1 MRQILLEI
9 VTSKPQWLDIPFWLQ
24 APQKCYPLT
33 QTLKSSS
40 YCINLL
46 FRVKADWV
54 GLSAFGLQ
62 EFSMSN
68 KISIFLIK
76 KAVDKTLSGNSL
88 TDAYTFKA
96 VAT

>member
-1 MRQILLEI
+1 MQFICEMR
-9 VTSKPQWLDIPFWLQ
+9 
-24 APQKCYPLT
+24 APQKCHPLT

-46 FRVKADWV
+46 FRVEAECV
-54 GLSAFGLQ
+54 GLSAFDLQ

-68 KISIFLIK
+68 KISIFFLIK
-76 KAVDKTLSGNSL
+76 KAVDKTFSGNNL
-88 TDAYTFKA
+88 TEAYTFKA